1 MSQGIFVNV
10 QRKKEKKLETFL
22 RLTLELLSSRYIAL
36 LNFPLQHYS

>member
-22 RLTLELLSSRYIAL
+22 RLTLELLSSRYRSPK
-36 LNFPLQHYS
+36 FPLQHYS